1 MALPTSTDVST
12 LDYAYNGMP
21 FGRVPATN
29 LVNTFTMDY
38 SYNGMPFVTNPSV
51 SGPTNIAGF
60 DGVGSS
66 NLQTVMGTA
75 YTNLETING
84 VT

>member
-12 LDYAYNGMP
+12 LDYSYNGMP
-21 FGRVPATN
+21 FGNIPTTN
-29 LVNTFTMDY
+29 LVDTFTMDY
-38 SYNGMPFVTNPSV
+38 SYNGMPFVTNPAI
-51 SGPTNIAGF
+51 SGPANIGGF
-60 DGVGSS
+60 DGVTST
-66 NLQTVMGTA
+66 NLQAVMGVT

>member
-1 MALPTSTDVST
+1 MALPTSNDVLT
-12 LDYAYNGMP
+12 MDYSYNGMP
-21 FGRVPATN
+21 FGDVPATSA
-29 LVNTFTMDY
+29 VNTGTMDY
-38 SYNGMPFVTNPSV
+38 AYNGMPFVTNPSV
-51 SGPTNIAGF
+51 SGPTNISGF

-66 NLQTVMGTA
+66 NLQTIMGTA